1 MNIEWRANDAIF
13 HYRMKLPKVNKL
25 FLTSTILL
33 TVAGFFIFTS
43 ASLGLLAKEKGAL
56 KDIAFNQI
64 FLGLFLGTIALIVI
78 SRIDYRVWR
87 KYSLYIFLF
96 SIALTLLVFVPSL
109 GFEHGGARRW
119 LFLGPISFQ
128 PSEFLKLG
136 FIIYFATWL
145 SGIKSEISRIGLGL
159 IPFIILI
166 LTTSFLLIQPDTD
179 TFLIIC
185 VTGLAM
191 FIAAG
196 CKWRDII
203 IILLIGIIGFTFIA
217 FSKPYIMQRIST
229 FFNPSEDSLGAS
241 YQIQQS
247 LIAIGSGGFSGR
259 GLGQSIQ
266 KFGFLP
272 EPIGDSI
279 FAVAAEEFG
288 FLGSVTLIFLFV
300 FFTIQGLRVARE
312 APDLFGGLVT
322 VGIVIL
328 IVSQSFFNIAAMLG
342 IVPLSGMPLL
352 FVSHGGT
359 ALFFTLASVGIV
371 LNVSRHRK

>member
-1 MNIEWRANDAIF
+1 
-13 HYRMKLPKVNKL
+13 MKLPKVNKL

>member
-1 MNIEWRANDAIF
+1 
-13 HYRMKLPKVNKL
+13 MKLQKVNKL
-25 FLTSTILL
+25 FLISTILL

-43 ASLGLLAKEKGAL
+43 ASLGLLAKEGGSF

-64 FLGLFLGTIALIVI
+64 FLGLFLGTIALIVL

-96 SIALTLLVFVPSL
+96 SIVLTLLVFVPGL

-119 LFLGPISFQ
+119 LNLGSISFQ

-136 FIIYFATWL
+136 FIIYFSAWL
-145 SGIKSEISRIGLGL
+145 SGIKSGIGKISQGL
-159 IPFIILI
+159 IPFIVLI
-166 LTTSFLLIQPDTD
+166 LATSFLLLQPDTD

-185 VTGLAM
+185 VTGVAM

-196 CKWRDII
+196 CKWRDIM
-203 IILLIGIIGFTFIA
+203 IILVIGILGFTYIA
-217 FSKPYIMQRIST
+217 FSKPYIQQRIST
-229 FFNPSEDSLGAS
+229 FFDPGSDSLGAS

-247 LIAIGSGGFSGR
+247 LIAIGAGGFSGR

-300 FFTIQGLRVARE
+300 FFTLQGLRVAKE
-312 APDLFGGLVT
+312 APDLFGGLLT

-359 ALFFTLASVGIV
+359 ALFFTLSSVGIV
-371 LNVSRHRK
+371 LNVSRHKKIVRE